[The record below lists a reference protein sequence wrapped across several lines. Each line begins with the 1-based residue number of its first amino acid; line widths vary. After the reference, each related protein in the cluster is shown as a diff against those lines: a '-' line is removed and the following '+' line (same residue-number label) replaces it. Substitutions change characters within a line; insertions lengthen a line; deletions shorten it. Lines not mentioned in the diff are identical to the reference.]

1 MCEARGGGRA
11 RDDDT
16 SDGGRGEGVVS
27 TVGTLVCGR
36 AGGSRSVH
44 GRTVGAVRKT
54 NAALMVVERRAEV
67 HAFSEYPEGPA
78 TTVIRSRRSRR
89 GLLCGAVSPVR
100 NENITK
106 EPHTL
111 HQMAPLNEASALS
124 S

>member
-1 MCEARGGGRA
+1 MTQWSGFPTVGRPRSRSGWSVMVVQRARVRVCEARGGGRA

-67 HAFSEYPEGPA
+67 HAFPEYPEGPA
-78 TTVIRSRRSRR
+78 TNNR
-89 GLLCGAVSPVR
+89 
-100 NENITK
+100 
-106 EPHTL
+106 
-111 HQMAPLNEASALS
+111 
-124 S
+124 